1 MTREGG
7 IFSIKHLGPT
17 LTHIST
23 QLMKG
28 PFWTYCQTSLSLQ
41 SGTKGMLRS
50 CSWDGKTCPNGSC
63 WKRANPFSPELCPC
77 LQMRV
82 YECSS
87 ASPVLLHHFHFLQLS
102 DCLFF
107 SFFFFWCP
115 CFSKID
121 FAHLGF
127 LDEEHKSICSFLCIS
142 FSFSSK
148 TTICMCCLLNDWLV
162 NVLLCPPKSP
172 QMPYK
177 PAQQPQTLL
186 AEKIH
191 DSFCELFK
199 GISNLI
205 LWCVSVLENGE

>member
-1 MTREGG
+1 MAKLVQMAAAERGQ
-7 IFSIKHLGPT
+7 ILFLQNYVHVSRCV
-17 LTHIST
+17 
-23 QLMKG
+23 LM
-28 PFWTYCQTSLSLQ
+28 S
-41 SGTKGMLRS
+41 
-50 CSWDGKTCPNGSC
+50 
-63 WKRANPFSPELCPC
+63 
-77 LQMRV
+77 V
-82 YECSS
+82 
-87 ASPVLLHHFHFLQLS
+87 VLHHQYSCIILIS
-102 DCLFF
+102 F
-107 SFFFFWCP
+107 SFLTVFFFFFFLFWCP